1 MASATR
7 RIKNFLIS
15 IDQLTW
21 VIITLGAGNP
31 DETISSAAYRY
42 ERMGYRWGRW
52 ARKTIDFIFFW
63 EPEHCRLSYESEIY
77 RLQHVIKLVDAR
89 NLISSK
95 IKGEA
100 ARERAIKNSKKR

>member
-1 MASATR
+1 MATVGR

-42 ERMGYRWGRW
+42 EKMGYTLGRW
-52 ARKTIDFIFFW
+52 ARKSIDFIFFW
-63 EPEHCRLSYESEIY
+63 EPEHCRLAYESELF
-77 RLQHVIKLVDAR
+77 RLQHQVKLVDAHY
-89 NLISSK
+89 LIRSRL
-95 IKGEA
+95 KGE
-100 ARERAIKNSKKR
+100 RQKKKPS